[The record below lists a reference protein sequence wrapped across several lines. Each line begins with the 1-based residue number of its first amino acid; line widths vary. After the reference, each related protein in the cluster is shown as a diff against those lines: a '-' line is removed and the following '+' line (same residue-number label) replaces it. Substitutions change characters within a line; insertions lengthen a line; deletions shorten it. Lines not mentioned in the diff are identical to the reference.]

1 MKRYPWQ
8 PNTSEIPTTAG
19 VYRFITYLPEGEA
32 VLYIGK
38 AKNLRSRLTSY
49 FQASSAL
56 PQRTVNMLQQADSV
70 TWTVVENEVEALK
83 LEHTLIQ
90 LHKPRYNIRFR
101 DDKSYPYIAVAAQ
114 DLVPRIYSTRKK
126 SKTGARY
133 FGPYPNS
140 GEVRT
145 AIDTLLKVYPVRSC
159 SNGVFKT
166 HQRNQ
171 RPCLLGHIGKC
182 IAPCL
187 STTKEQEHRILVD
200 SLIRFLDGGN
210 QELLNS
216 LETKMRIASES
227 EQFEDAAKYRDQY
240 VAIDSIL
247 QKSSVSLERDLS
259 ADFVGVASTDLDL
272 IISVIQVR
280 NGQVV
285 SEERV
290 LADLYARSENAD
302 LVVEFIINRYSEQE
316 NPPKQIF
323 VSGIELDTEL
333 IASALSLISGRKF
346 DVAIPLRGEKARI
359 GMLAVTNAQTALT
372 MQKKSVL
379 ADLNSRSQ
387 ALQHIADSLNLN
399 QSPLR
404 IECVDVSHLQGTS
417 RVAAVVVFEDGLPAR
432 SEYRSYVLQQPGD
445 DLAGIREVI
454 ERRIERFQN
463 TRTRYPLGLLVIDGG
478 PWQAQAALEVLQAHG
493 LDIPVVGLAK
503 RLEELWLPA
512 ATTPIML
519 PRDSQALYL
528 LQQLRDETHRRAISH
543 HRNRRSKQAVASI
556 LDEIVGVGPERRKM
570 LLKHFGGAT
579 GLRAAGVSDLMSVKG
594 ISPKLAEDIYVYLHS
609 TAESLP
615 ESEGEDN

>member
-133 FGPYPNS
+133 FGPYPNP

-519 PRDSQALYL
+519 PRDSEALYL

>member
-8 PNTSEIPTTAG
+8 PNTSEIPTSAG

-49 FQASSAL
+49 FQASSSL
-56 PQRTVNMLQQADSV
+56 PQRTVSMLQQADLV
-70 TWTVVENEVEALK
+70 TWTVVESEVEALK

-101 DDKSYPYIAVAAQ
+101 DDKSYPYIAVTAQ
-114 DLVPRIYSTRKK
+114 DLVPRIFSTRKK
-126 SKTGARY
+126 IKTGSRY

-145 AIDTLLKVYPVRSC
+145 AIDSLLKVYPVRSC

-171 RPCLLGHIGKC
+171 RACLLGHIGKC

-187 STTKEQEHRILVD
+187 STAKEQEHRILVD

-210 QELLNS
+210 RELLNS
-216 LETKMRIASES
+216 LETKMRLASDS
-227 EQFEDAAKYRDQY
+227 EEFEDAAKYRDQY

-280 NGQVV
+280 NGRVI

-316 NPPKQIF
+316 NAPKQIF

-333 IASALSLISGRKF
+333 IASALNLISGRKF

-387 ALQHIADSLNLN
+387 ALQHIADALKLK

-454 ERRIERFQN
+454 QRRIERFQN
-463 TRTRYPLGLLVIDGG
+463 ARGRYPLGLLVIDGG

-503 RLEELWLPA
+503 RLEELWFPA

-543 HRNRRSKQAVASI
+543 HRNRRSKQAVASV
-556 LDEIVGVGPERRKM
+556 LDEVVGVGPEKRKM

-579 GLRAAGVSDLMSVKG
+579 ALRAAGISDLMSVKG
-594 ISPKLAEDIYVYLHS
+594 ISPKLAEDIYAYLHS
-609 TAESLP
+609 AAESLP
-615 ESEGEDN
+615 ESDGEDS

>member
-333 IASALSLISGRKF
+333 IASALTLISGRKF

>member
-8 PNTSEIPTTAG
+8 PNTSEIPTSAG
-19 VYRFITYLPEGEA
+19 VYRFITYLPQGEA

-56 PQRTVNMLQQADSV
+56 PQRTVSMLQQADSV

-101 DDKSYPYIAVAAQ
+101 DDKSYPYIAVTAQ
-114 DLVPRIYSTRKK
+114 DLVPRIFSTRKK

-140 GEVRT
+140 SEVRT
-145 AIDTLLKVYPVRSC
+145 AIDSLLKVYPVRSC

-171 RPCLLGHIGKC
+171 KACLLGHIGKC
-182 IAPCL
+182 IAPCI

-200 SLIRFLDGGN
+200 SLLGFLDGGN
-210 QELLNS
+210 RELLKS
-216 LETKMRIASES
+216 LETKMRMASDS
-227 EQFEDAAKYRDQY
+227 EKFEDAARYRDQY

-387 ALQHIADSLNLN
+387 ALQHIADSLNLKK
-399 QSPLR
+399 SPLR

-432 SEYRSYVLQQPGD
+432 SEYLSYVLQQPGD

-463 TRTRYPLGLLVIDGG
+463 TRARYPLGLLVIDGG
-478 PWQAQAALEVLQAHG
+478 PWQAQAALGVLQAHG

-543 HRNRRSKQAVASI
+543 HRNRRSKLAVASI

-579 GLRAAGVSDLMSVKG
+579 GLRTAGVSDLMLVKG
-594 ISPKLAEDIYVYLHS
+594 ISPKLAEDIYAYLHS

-615 ESEGEDN
+615 QSEGEDN

>member
-70 TWTVVENEVEALK
+70 TWTVVENGVEALK

-114 DLVPRIYSTRKK
+114 DLVPRIFSTRKK

>member
-1 MKRYPWQ
+1 
-8 PNTSEIPTTAG
+8 
-19 VYRFITYLPEGEA
+19 
-32 VLYIGK
+32 
-38 AKNLRSRLTSY
+38 
-49 FQASSAL
+49 
-56 PQRTVNMLQQADSV
+56 
-70 TWTVVENEVEALK
+70 
-83 LEHTLIQ
+83 
-90 LHKPRYNIRFR
+90 
-101 DDKSYPYIAVAAQ
+101 
-114 DLVPRIYSTRKK
+114 
-126 SKTGARY
+126 
-133 FGPYPNS
+133 
-140 GEVRT
+140 
-145 AIDTLLKVYPVRSC
+145 
-159 SNGVFKT
+159 
-166 HQRNQ
+166 
-171 RPCLLGHIGKC
+171 
-182 IAPCL
+182 
-187 STTKEQEHRILVD
+187 
-200 SLIRFLDGGN
+200 
-210 QELLNS
+210 
-216 LETKMRIASES
+216 
-227 EQFEDAAKYRDQY
+227 
-240 VAIDSIL
+240 
-247 QKSSVSLERDLS
+247 
-259 ADFVGVASTDLDL
+259 
-272 IISVIQVR
+272 
-280 NGQVV
+280 
-285 SEERV
+285 
-290 LADLYARSENAD
+290 
-302 LVVEFIINRYSEQE
+302 
-316 NPPKQIF
+316 
-323 VSGIELDTEL
+323 
-333 IASALSLISGRKF
+333 
-346 DVAIPLRGEKARI
+346 
-359 GMLAVTNAQTALT
+359 MLAVTNAQTALT

>member
-8 PNTSEIPTTAG
+8 PNTSEIPTSAG
-19 VYRFITYLPEGEA
+19 VYRFITYLPQGEA

-56 PQRTVNMLQQADSV
+56 PQRTVSMLQQADSV

-101 DDKSYPYIAVAAQ
+101 DDKSYPYIAVTAQ
-114 DLVPRIYSTRKK
+114 DLVPRIFSTRKK

-140 GEVRT
+140 SEVRT
-145 AIDTLLKVYPVRSC
+145 AIDSLLKVYPVRSC

-171 RPCLLGHIGKC
+171 KACLLGHIGKC

-200 SLIRFLDGGN
+200 SLLGFLDGGN
-210 QELLNS
+210 RELLKS
-216 LETKMRIASES
+216 LETKMRMASDS
-227 EQFEDAAKYRDQY
+227 EKFEDAARYRDQY

-387 ALQHIADSLNLN
+387 ALQHIANSLNLKK
-399 QSPLR
+399 SPLR

-463 TRTRYPLGLLVIDGG
+463 TRARYPLGLLVIDGG
-478 PWQAQAALEVLQAHG
+478 PWQAQAALGVLQAHG

-543 HRNRRSKQAVASI
+543 HRNRRSKLAVASI

-579 GLRAAGVSDLMSVKG
+579 GLRTAGVSDLMLVKG
-594 ISPKLAEDIYVYLHS
+594 ISPKLAEDIYAYLHS

-615 ESEGEDN
+615 QSEGEDN

>member
-8 PNTSEIPTTAG
+8 PNTSEIPTSAG
-19 VYRFITYLPEGEA
+19 VYRFITNLPEGEA

-38 AKNLRSRLTSY
+38 AKNLRSRLSSY

-56 PQRTVNMLQQADSV
+56 PQRTASMLQQADLV
-70 TWTVVENEVEALK
+70 TWTVVENEAEALK

-90 LHKPRYNIRFR
+90 HHKPRYNIRFR
-101 DDKSYPYIAVAAQ
+101 DDKSYPFIAVTAK
-114 DLVPRIYSTRKK
+114 DSVPRIFSTRKK
-126 SKTGARY
+126 SKSGARY

-145 AIDTLLKVYPVRSC
+145 AIDSLLKVYPVRSC
-159 SNGVFKT
+159 SNGVYKT
-166 HQRNQ
+166 HQRNE
-171 RPCLLGHIGKC
+171 RACLLGHIGKC

-187 STTKEQEHRILVD
+187 SATKEQEHRILVD
-200 SLIRFLDGGN
+200 SLIKFLDGGN
-210 QELLNS
+210 RELLDS
-216 LETKMRIASES
+216 LESKMRIASES
-227 EQFEDAAKYRDQY
+227 EHYEEAGKYRDQY
-240 VAIDSIL
+240 LAIDSIL
-247 QKSSVSLERDLS
+247 QKSSVSLERNLS

-280 NGQVV
+280 NGRVV

-302 LVVEFIINRYSEQE
+302 LVVEFIINRYSDQE
-316 NPPKQIF
+316 NSPKQIF
-323 VSGIELDTEL
+323 VSGVELNTEV
-333 IASALSLISGRKF
+333 ISSALSLISGRKF
-346 DVAIPLRGEKARI
+346 DVAIPIRGEKARI
-359 GMLAVTNAQTALT
+359 GMLAVTNAETALV
-372 MQKKSVL
+372 MQKRSVL
-379 ADLNSRSQ
+379 SDLNSRTQ
-387 ALQHIADSLNLN
+387 ALQNIADALNLKH
-399 QSPLR
+399 SPLR

-454 ERRIERFQN
+454 ERRIDRFKN
-463 TRTRYPLGLLVIDGG
+463 ARARYPLGLLVIDGG
-478 PWQAQAALEVLQAHG
+478 PWQAQAAFEVLQAHG

-503 RLEELWLPA
+503 RLEELWFPA
-512 ATTPIML
+512 ATTPILL

-528 LQQLRDETHRRAISH
+528 LQQIRDETHRRAITH
-543 HRNRRSKQAVASI
+543 HRNRRSKQAVSSI
-556 LDEIVGVGPERRKM
+556 LDEVVGIGPERRKM

-579 GLRAAGVSDLMSVKG
+579 GLRAAGVSDLILVKG
-594 ISPKLAEDIYVYLHS
+594 ISPKLAEDIYNYLHS
-609 TAESLP
+609 ATESLP

>member
-133 FGPYPNS
+133 FGPYPNP

-302 LVVEFIINRYSEQE
+302 LVVEFIIIRYSEQE